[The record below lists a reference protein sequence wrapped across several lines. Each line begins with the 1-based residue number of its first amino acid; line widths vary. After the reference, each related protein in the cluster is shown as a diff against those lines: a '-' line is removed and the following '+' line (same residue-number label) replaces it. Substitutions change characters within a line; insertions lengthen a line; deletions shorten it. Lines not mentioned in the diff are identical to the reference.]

1 MTQIGREKIQ
11 IQIENAIFCWRIIK
25 IFVKLKFIF
34 DANHFSDDA
43 RTLRWDDVISDIARK
58 IRKIP
63 RIFEIGDLTRV
74 KNIFIGPQIRV
85 FIDVDEFKIWFQDSS
100 LNGFTPE
107 KKRMIMVVKNDDF
120 RKIGKGN
127 VNKIFESK
135 TGFEFTIFHLF
146 KNHIFFRNSH
156 IIYRSKNPLRNHQIR
171 IFSKNFCAL
180 VV

>member
-11 IQIENAIFCWRIIK
+11 IQIENAIFGWRIIK

-74 KNIFIGPQIRV
+74 KNIFVGPQIRV
-85 FIDVDEFKIWFQDSS
+85 FIDVDEFKIWLQDSS

-127 VNKIFESK
+127 VNKIFEPK

-146 KNHIFFRNSH
+146 KNHIFFRNPH
-156 IIYRSKNPLRNHQIR
+156 IIYRSKNPLRNHQRR
-171 IFSKNFCAL
+171 IFSKNFCSL

>member
-11 IQIENAIFCWRIIK
+11 IQIENAIFGWRIIK

-85 FIDVDEFKIWFQDSS
+85 FIDVDEFKIWLQDSS

-135 TGFEFTIFHLF
+135 TGFEFTIFRLF

-156 IIYRSKNPLRNHQIR
+156 IIYRSKNPLRNHQRR

>member
-11 IQIENAIFCWRIIK
+11 IQIENAIFGWRIIK

-43 RTLRWDDVISDIARK
+43 RTLRWNDIISDIARK

-85 FIDVDEFKIWFQDSS
+85 FIDVDEFKIWLQDSS
-100 LNGFTPE
+100 LNSFTPE
-107 KKRMIMVVKNDDF
+107 KKCMIMVVKNDDF